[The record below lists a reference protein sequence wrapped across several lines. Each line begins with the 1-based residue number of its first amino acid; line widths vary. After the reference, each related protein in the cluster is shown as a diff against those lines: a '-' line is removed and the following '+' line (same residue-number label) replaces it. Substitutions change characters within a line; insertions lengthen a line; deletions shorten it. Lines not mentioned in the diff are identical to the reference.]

1 MAHSPL
7 GRIADTSF
15 RFQIK
20 REREDHIVDY
30 RLTVQSYGER
40 SRQSARLIWTRN
52 QHRPKEK
59 VSKPVPPQIP
69 MNIVAPQLI
78 LLPGL
83 ATDAEMWQAQLAAVP
98 PKWNAAVTD
107 VHTRHHSIEDMA
119 QALLDEHPGPLVL
132 CGASMGGMVAMEVAR
147 RAGPRLRGLALLG
160 TSARPETE
168 AMRTL
173 REGVIPLFEQGRMA
187 EVLRANIPL
196 AFAPA
201 QARNPALAQRYMAM
215 VMRSGAAQL
224 VRQNRAIMVRPDA
237 RQHLASVS
245 CPVLLLCGESD
256 KLTPPEHT
264 YEIAGL
270 LPQAEVHILP
280 GCGHMLTLEQ
290 PSVVNTVLLEWL
302 LRLS

>member
-1 MAHSPL
+1 MVP
-7 GRIADTSF
+7 
-15 RFQIK
+15 
-20 REREDHIVDY
+20 E
-30 RLTVQSYGER
+30 
-40 SRQSARLIWTRN
+40 
-52 QHRPKEK
+52 
-59 VSKPVPPQIP
+59 PVPLQKS
-69 MNIVAPQLI
+69 MNTVAPQLI

-98 PKWNAAVTD
+98 PKWKTAVTD
-107 VHTRHHSIEDMA
+107 VHTRFNTVEDMA

-132 CGASMGGMVAMEVAR
+132 CGASMGGMLAMEAAR
-147 RAGPRLRGLALLG
+147 RAGPRIRGLALLG
-160 TSARPETE
+160 TSAKPETE
-168 AMRTL
+168 AMRSL

-201 QARNPALAQRYMAM
+201 QARNAELTQHYMAM

-237 RQHLASVS
+237 RQHLPSVS
-245 CPVLLLCGESD
+245 CPVLLLCGETD

-264 YEIAGL
+264 YEIAGMV
-270 LPQAEVHILP
+270 PQAEVHILP

-290 PSVVNTVLLEWL
+290 PLVVNAVLLEWL
-302 LRLS
+302 LRVS